1 MKMNYEIKRLQ
12 YEINKLRKQ
21 NLEKQRQIRYVPL
34 NIISNNLYINNS
46 LNNGIPIKTNTNK
59 NTKFNSL
66 LKKKNNL
73 SNSSS
78 TVNYKNKKNKSYAR
92 LPFKKGM
99 FSYKNSLMISA
110 PNNNYKNMNN
120 ISSNRINYKYNNNSL
135 LSANLK
141 LNLDNDDNDNNLS
154 QNNIIHGRY
163 SSSSS
168 FDLNKYKITEK
179 SMNNIIKGKNTSLS
193 NLSYKNINKNGNL
206 LNNSNVYNKDNNKK
220 HNSVINNFNNN
231 NLINNNINSNIKTN
245 NNINNKLTHNSFDN
259 SKISPIVPKLMSN
272 KDNTSP
278 SLIIIDDYKENNN
291 NSSKNLHKKRKI
303 FDHFRDKPD
312 NEKESRRMIV
322 ELIKVFKRK
331 YNKNSNDYDVNTV
344 LLKNNISQKVLNKE
358 IIAKE
363 FNSSNI
369 FNNFLNTAKNNK
381 NNIEVNSVQTSSNIS
396 LLNNFNNSVVN
407 INNKVMSKNFN
418 SPIKTNINNFLTN
431 MNDEKRD
438 KINMIKFLSKPRT
451 MNVYFQQKKY
461 TYLFFLSPN
470 NLSYINAIETYI
482 FKFVDMKN
490 RKPIGG
496 FDLIKVDLCSLNNN
510 NPNFFYVRT
519 NDGKIQRNY
528 EFEASSQE
536 NAIRYVQSIN
546 YLVQLEKCKIYN
558 NKNIFL

>member
-1 MKMNYEIKRLQ
+1 MKILLVEDDIKLGKATKELLTYENCFVDWAEDGIEALSAIQ
-12 YEINKLRKQ
+12 Y
-21 NLEKQRQIRYVPL
+21 
-34 NIISNNLYINNS
+34 
-46 LNNGIPIKTNTNK
+46 NTNECYDVILLDWMLPEISGIEICK
-59 NTKFNSL
+59 LLRSKYNYQGGIIFVTAKGELDDCIRALNTGADDFIVKPYKIKEL
-66 LKKKNNL
+66 LARINA
-73 SNSSS
+73 
-78 TVNYKNKKNKSYAR
+78 VNRRKNKPY
-92 LPFKKGM
+92 
-99 FSYKNSLMISA
+99 I
-110 PNNNYKNMNN
+110 
-120 ISSNRINYKYNNNSL
+120 
-135 LSANLK
+135 
-141 LNLDNDDNDNNLS
+141 D
-154 QNNIIHGRY
+154 
-163 SSSSS
+163 
-168 FDLNKYKITEK
+168 KI
-179 SMNNIIKGKNTSLS
+179 
-193 NLSYKNINKNGNL
+193 Y
-206 LNNSNVYNKDNNKK
+206 
-220 HNSVINNFNNN
+220 
-231 NLINNNINSNIKTN
+231 
-245 NNINNKLTHNSFDN
+245 
-259 SKISPIVPKLMSN
+259 
-272 KDNTSP
+272 
-278 SLIIIDDYKENNN
+278 
-291 NSSKNLHKKRKI
+291 
-303 FDHFRDKPD
+303 
-312 NEKESRRMIV
+312 
-322 ELIKVFKRK
+322 
-331 YNKNSNDYDVNTV
+331 
-344 LLKNNISQKVLNKE
+344 
-358 IIAKE
+358 
-363 FNSSNI
+363 
-369 FNNFLNTAKNNK
+369 NK